1 MALLHYMDN
10 QNKLKN
16 KNNWKKENAPKKI
29 ETEVSSSKESQ
40 KESNPINECQE
51 YLNGW
56 KRCLADFENYK
67 KEETGRITKTRWY
80 NKAEVCLEVIK
91 VLDNFQ
97 RMNICLPQELHE
109 NEWVKGVL
117 MVENQLISA
126 LKEIGL
132 EEIKAQG
139 KKFNPE
145 FHEALEIAEVTGAE
159 AGESEIIIE
168 VLEKGWLLDNK
179 VLKPS
184 KVKISG

>member
-1 MALLHYMDN
+1 MNN

-16 KNNWKKENAPKKI
+16 KNNWKKESAPKKI
-29 ETEVSSSKESQ
+29 ETEVSSSKESP
-40 KESNPINECQE
+40 KENSPANECQE

-67 KEETGRITKTRWY
+67 KDELGRREKIKWQ

-97 RMNICLPQELHE
+97 RMNTCLPSELCE

-117 MVENQLISA
+117 MVENQLVSS
-126 LKEIGL
+126 LKEVGL

-139 KKFNPE
+139 EKFNPE
-145 FHEALEIAEVTGAE
+145 FHEALEVVEKTTIENEDE
-159 AGESEIIIE
+159 ASDVSETILE
-168 VLEKGWLLDNK
+168 VLEKGWLLDGK

-184 KVKISG
+184 KVKIIK